1 MKKLKESE
9 HLVLATKLDKN
20 LTDEEMIELR
30 YFKPAFLSTNS
41 QNEDNFNKVLK
52 TL

>member
-30 YFKPAFLSTNS
+30 YFKPAFLSANS
-41 QNEDNFNKVLK
+41 WDGNNVDEVLK